1 MESLSSDGVGC
12 LTHDIYCEWCN
23 KMSLCCTN
31 LLSKMKS
38 RQNSTFIHWI
48 PTMNLNEEVS
58 MKCSHQTFLSIALKG
73 TIFFRS
79 ECLLFLPNDKQKRY
93 SSIIELSYF
102 VLVTKVCRDDIFVVW
117 NWLEFTLT
125 SPSEKHSGLH
135 TIQVLGV
142 WSASPE
148 DKSSDKRSCNAENIR
163 KTHNIPDT
171 SNAHIHQEW
180 V

>member
-1 MESLSSDGVGC
+1 MFTPNIFV
-12 LTHDIYCEWCN
+12 YC
-23 KMSLCCTN
+23 
-31 LLSKMKS
+31 
-38 RQNSTFIHWI
+38 
-48 PTMNLNEEVS
+48 
-58 MKCSHQTFLSIALKG
+58 LKG
-73 TIFFRS
+73 YD
-79 ECLLFLPNDKQKRY
+79 ECLLFLPNYKQKRY
-93 SSIIELSYF
+93 SSIMELSYF
-102 VLVTKVCRDDIFVVW
+102 ILVTKVCRDDIFVVW
-117 NWLEFTLT
+117 NGLELTLT

-180 V
+180 M

>member
-1 MESLSSDGVGC
+1 
-12 LTHDIYCEWCN
+12 
-23 KMSLCCTN
+23 
-31 LLSKMKS
+31 MKS

-58 MKCSHQTFLSIALKG
+58 MKCSHQTFLSIVLKD
-73 TIFFRS
+73 TIFFHS

-102 VLVTKVCRDDIFVVW
+102 ILVTKVCRDDIFVVW
-117 NWLEFTLT
+117 NGLELTLT

-148 DKSSDKRSCNAENIR
+148 DKSSDKRSCNAENIQ

-171 SNAHIHQEW
+171 STAHIHQEW
-180 V
+180 M